1 MEPHVVSVSALA
13 PTFIRL
19 ELKWRRFEALRA
31 RLRESTFFT
40 SEDDAVL
47 YSQIDRIQREMY
59 NMTKHLNPFE
69 QEKLDELVVK
79 AMRQKVLDDAVRDGE
94 LLVKAMRQ
102 KVIDDALRHEELL
115 PDEDGEILSQLMG
128 SNA

>member
-19 ELKWRRFEALRA
+19 ELKCRRFEALRA
-31 RLRESTFFT
+31 RLRESTFFA

-79 AMRQKVLDDAVRDGE
+79 AMCQKVIDDAVRDGY
-94 LLVKAMRQ
+94 LV
-102 KVIDDALRHEELL
+102 LE
-115 PDEDGEILSQLMG
+115 EDGDILSQLMG